1 MDGQMAKETLELTS
15 YSGTF
20 LILVLGIMVIS
31 GILAGL
37 TNYFFSEDQKSR
49 GLQAILGRCLL
60 GIAAAF
66 TVPLFLNIIS
76 SNLLA
81 TAQKNPTNLLV
92 FNGICLIFAFVL
104 CRFKEIVFVK
114 PSQKTDKDKKD
125 NTIIIPIKTEYGFET
140 SQREFLRDKMNR
152 AGMPESELNILRSIA
167 NKKHAHTSLVDL
179 LKDPELINYKIN
191 ETLSSLMAK
200 GFVDQRLS
208 KENKLLLYLT
218 PKGHRIL
225 AKVFGESYAYRH
237 NPPNE

>member
-1 MDGQMAKETLELTS
+1 MSGQMAKETLELTS

-37 TNYFFSEDQKSR
+37 TNYFFSENQKPR
-49 GLQAILGRCLL
+49 VLQAILGRCLL
-60 GIAAAF
+60 GIAAAL

-81 TAQKNPTNLLV
+81 TAQKNPINLLV

-104 CRFKEIVFVK
+104 CRFKEIIFVK
-114 PSQKTDKDKKD
+114 QLLKTEKEKKD

-140 SQREFLRDKMNR
+140 SQRKFLRDNMNR
-152 AGMPESELNILRSIA
+152 AGMSASELKILGSIA
-167 NKKHAHTSLVDL
+167 GKKHAHTSLVDL
-179 LKDPELINYKIN
+179 LKDPKLINEKIN

-200 GFVDQRLS
+200 GFVEQRLS
-208 KENKLLLYLT
+208 NENRLLLYLT
-218 PKGHRIL
+218 PKGNRIL
-225 AKVFGESYAYRH
+225 TKVSGESPAYRH
-237 NPPNE
+237 KNPDE

>member
-1 MDGQMAKETLELTS
+1 MGGQMAKETLELTS

-37 TNYFFSEDQKSR
+37 TNSFFSENQKPR
-49 GLQAILGRCLL
+49 VLQAILGRCLL
-60 GIAAAF
+60 GIAAAL

-81 TAQKNPTNLLV
+81 TAQKNPINLLV

-114 PSQKTDKDKKD
+114 PSRKTERDKKD

-140 SQREFLRDKMNR
+140 SQRKSLKDKMNHT
-152 AGMPESELNILRSIA
+152 GMSASELKILGSIA
-167 NKKHAHTSLVDL
+167 DKKHAHTSLVNL
-179 LKDPELINYKIN
+179 LKDPELIDEKIN

-200 GFVDQRLS
+200 GFVEQRLS
-208 KENKLLLYLT
+208 KENRLLLYLT

-225 AKVFGESYAYRH
+225 KL
-237 NPPNE
+237 

>member
-1 MDGQMAKETLELTS
+1 MGGQMAKETLELTS

-37 TNYFFSEDQKSR
+37 TNYFFSENQKPQV
-49 GLQAILGRCLL
+49 LQTILGRCLL
-60 GIAAAF
+60 GIAAAL

-81 TAQKNPTNLLV
+81 TAQKNPINLLV

-104 CRFKEIVFVK
+104 CRFKEIIFVK
-114 PSQKTDKDKKD
+114 QSQKTEKDKKD
-125 NTIIIPIKTEYGFET
+125 NTIIIPIKTDYSFET
-140 SQREFLRDKMNR
+140 SQRDFLRNKTNR
-152 AGMPESELNILRSIA
+152 TGMSASELKILGSIA
-167 NKKHAHTSLVDL
+167 DKKHAHTSLVDL
-179 LKDPELINYKIN
+179 LKDPELINEKIN

-200 GFVDQRLS
+200 GFVEQRLS
-208 KENKLLLYLT
+208 PENRLLLYLT

-225 AKVFGESYAYRH
+225 TKAFKESH
-237 NPPNE
+237 T

>member
-1 MDGQMAKETLELTS
+1 MDGQMAKEALELTS

-37 TNYFFSEDQKSR
+37 TNYFFSENQKPQV
-49 GLQAILGRCLL
+49 LQAILGRCLL
-60 GIAAAF
+60 GIAAAL

-81 TAQKNPTNLLV
+81 TAQKHPTNLLV

-104 CRFKEIVFVK
+104 CRFKEIIFVK
-114 PSQKTDKDKKD
+114 QSRKTEKDKKD
-125 NTIIIPIKTEYGFET
+125 NTIIIPIKTDYGFET

-152 AGMPESELNILRSIA
+152 TGMSASELKILGSIA

-179 LKDPELINYKIN
+179 IKDPELINEKIN

-200 GFVDQRLS
+200 GFVEQRLS
-208 KENKLLLYLT
+208 QENRLLLYLT

-225 AKVFGESYAYRH
+225 TKALGESHA
-237 NPPNE
+237 

>member
-1 MDGQMAKETLELTS
+1 MDGQMVKETLELTS

-37 TNYFFSEDQKSR
+37 TNFFFSENQKPR
-49 GLQAILGRCLL
+49 VLQKILGRCLL
-60 GIAAAF
+60 GITAAL

-81 TAQKNPTNLLV
+81 TAQKNPINLLV

-104 CRFKEIVFVK
+104 CRFKEIIFVK
-114 PSQKTDKDKKD
+114 QSQKTEKDKKD

-152 AGMPESELNILRSIA
+152 AGMSASELKILGSIA
-167 NKKHAHTSLVDL
+167 SKKHAHTSLVDL
-179 LKDPELINYKIN
+179 LKDPGLINEKIN

-200 GFVDQRLS
+200 GFVEQRLS
-208 KENKLLLYLT
+208 KENRLLLYLT
-218 PKGHRIL
+218 PKGNRIL
-225 AKVFGESYAYRH
+225 TKALGEPH
-237 NPPNE
+237 T

>member
-1 MDGQMAKETLELTS
+1 MDGQMAKEALELTS

-37 TNYFFSEDQKSR
+37 TNYFFSENQKPQV
-49 GLQAILGRCLL
+49 LQAILGRCLL
-60 GIAAAF
+60 GIAAAL

-104 CRFKEIVFVK
+104 CRFKEIIFVK
-114 PSQKTDKDKKD
+114 QSRKTEKDKKD
-125 NTIIIPIKTEYGFET
+125 NTIIIPIKTDYGFET

-152 AGMPESELNILRSIA
+152 TGMSASELKILGSIA

-179 LKDPELINYKIN
+179 LKDPELINEKIN

-200 GFVDQRLS
+200 GFVEQRLS
-208 KENKLLLYLT
+208 QENRLFLYLT
-218 PKGHRIL
+218 PKGNRIL
-225 AKVFGESYAYRH
+225 TKALGESQAYRH
-237 NPPNE
+237 KT

>member
-1 MDGQMAKETLELTS
+1 MDGQMAKEALELTS

-37 TNYFFSEDQKSR
+37 TNYFFSENQKPQV
-49 GLQAILGRCLL
+49 LQAILGRCLL
-60 GIAAAF
+60 GIAAAL

-81 TAQKNPTNLLV
+81 TAQKHPTNLLV

-104 CRFKEIVFVK
+104 CRFKEIIFVK
-114 PSQKTDKDKKD
+114 QSRKTEKDKKD
-125 NTIIIPIKTEYGFET
+125 NTIIIPIKTDYGFET

-152 AGMPESELNILRSIA
+152 TGMSASELKILGSIA

-179 LKDPELINYKIN
+179 LKDPELINEKIN

-200 GFVDQRLS
+200 GFVEQRLS
-208 KENKLLLYLT
+208 QENRLLLYLT

-225 AKVFGESYAYRH
+225 TKALGESHA
-237 NPPNE
+237 

>member
-1 MDGQMAKETLELTS
+1 MGGQMAKEALELTS

-37 TNYFFSEDQKSR
+37 TNYFFSENQKPR
-49 GLQAILGRCLL
+49 VLQAILGRCLL
-60 GIAAAF
+60 GIVAAL

-76 SNLLA
+76 SNLLT
-81 TAQKNPTNLLV
+81 TAQKNPINLLV

-104 CRFKEIVFVK
+104 CRFKEIIFVK
-114 PSQKTDKDKKD
+114 QSQKTEKGKKD

-140 SQREFLRDKMNR
+140 SQREFLRDKINR
-152 AGMPESELNILRSIA
+152 SEMSASELKILGSIA

-179 LKDPELINYKIN
+179 LKDPGLINEKIN

-200 GFVDQRLS
+200 GFVEQRLS
-208 KENKLLLYLT
+208 QENRLLLYLT
-218 PKGHRIL
+218 PKGNRIL
-225 AKVFGESYAYRH
+225 TKALGESQANRH
-237 NPPNE
+237 KT

>member
-1 MDGQMAKETLELTS
+1 MDGQMAKEALELTS

-37 TNYFFSEDQKSR
+37 TNYFFSENQKPQV
-49 GLQAILGRCLL
+49 LQAILGRCLL
-60 GIAAAF
+60 GIAAAL

-76 SNLLA
+76 SNLLP

-104 CRFKEIVFVK
+104 CRFKEIIFVK
-114 PSQKTDKDKKD
+114 QSRKTEKDKKD

-140 SQREFLRDKMNR
+140 SQREFVRDKTNR
-152 AGMPESELNILRSIA
+152 TGMSASELKILGSIA

-179 LKDPELINYKIN
+179 LKDPGLINEKIN

-200 GFVDQRLS
+200 GFVEQRLS
-208 KENKLLLYLT
+208 QENRLLLYLT

-225 AKVFGESYAYRH
+225 TKALGESH
-237 NPPNE
+237 T

>member
-1 MDGQMAKETLELTS
+1 MGGQMAKEALELTS

-37 TNYFFSEDQKSR
+37 TNYFFSENQKPR
-49 GLQAILGRCLL
+49 VLQAILGRCLL
-60 GIAAAF
+60 GIAAAL

-81 TAQKNPTNLLV
+81 TAQKNPINLLV

-104 CRFKEIVFVK
+104 CRFKEIIFVK
-114 PSQKTDKDKKD
+114 QSQKTEKGKKD

-140 SQREFLRDKMNR
+140 SQREFLRDKINR
-152 AGMPESELNILRSIA
+152 SEMSASELKILGSIA

-179 LKDPELINYKIN
+179 LKDPELINEKIN

-200 GFVDQRLS
+200 GFVEQRLS
-208 KENKLLLYLT
+208 QENRLLLYLT
-218 PKGHRIL
+218 PKGNRIL
-225 AKVFGESYAYRH
+225 TKALGESQANRH
-237 NPPNE
+237 KT

>member
-1 MDGQMAKETLELTS
+1 MGGQMVKEALELTS
-15 YSGTF
+15 YSVTF

-37 TNYFFSEDQKSR
+37 TNYFFSENQNPR
-49 GLQAILGRCLL
+49 GLEAILGRCLL

-81 TAQKNPTNLLV
+81 TAHKDPINLLV

-104 CRFKEIVFVK
+104 CRFKEILFAQ
-114 PSQKTDKDKKD
+114 PSRETDKGKKD
-125 NTIIIPIKTEYGFET
+125 NTVIIPIKTEYGFET
-140 SQREFLRDKMNR
+140 SQKELLKDKMIWT
-152 AGMPESELNILRSIA
+152 GMSVSELKILGSIA

-179 LKDPELINYKIN
+179 LKDPELIGEKIN

-200 GFVDQRLS
+200 GFVEQRLN
-208 KENKLLLYLT
+208 KENRLLLYLT
-218 PKGHRIL
+218 PKGNRIL
-225 AKVFGESYAYRH
+225 TKALGESQAL
-237 NPPNE
+237 